1 MNKNFLHV
9 PVFIW
14 TAFIISSLI
23 FVFFP
28 QIDIYISGLLYDP
41 KYGFTANGTWYEDI
55 LYNSVKPIIFIAIAL
70 PILIWIYN
78 IFTKKNLLHIN
89 GKVIGYLLLVLAIGP
104 GLIVNDLFKEHWG
117 RARPAQTVI
126 FGGQKEFTPAYV
138 ISDQGGYSFSSGH
151 TAGAFFL
158 VALALL
164 ARRNRAFWMSLA
176 FVYGILVSY
185 VRIAAGGHFF
195 SDTVVSFFIVY
206 ITSLMLYGII
216 FKGKSHTVS

>member
-1 MNKNFLHV
+1 MNKKILYV

-23 FVFFP
+23 FVFFS
-28 QIDIYISGLLYDP
+28 QIDIYISTLFYDSDF
-41 KYGFTANGTWYEDI
+41 GFTANGKWYEEI
-55 LYNSVKPIIFIAIAL
+55 LYNSVKPVVLIAIAL
-70 PILIWIYN
+70 PGLLWMYN
-78 IFTKKNLLHIN
+78 IFTKKNLLHVN
-89 GKVIGYLLLVLAIGP
+89 GKVIGYILLVLAIGP

-117 RARPAQTVI
+117 RARPAQTMM

-164 ARRNRAFWMSLA
+164 ARKNRAFWMNLA
-176 FVYGILVSY
+176 FIYGILISY

-206 ITSLMLYGII
+206 ITSLILYGII